1 MRFCPFCAQENP
13 DDVRECNHCGKR
25 LPVARAAPPRPA
37 VPAPPPVERRAVPRP
52 APRSR
57 PLEPTEI
64 PAETAPRNLP
74 PVTPAP
80 APVAARPRPATP
92 APVAPAEHPPAPA
105 AGRPRSPT
113 PAPVGPAP
121 RAPTPAPVAP
131 APGSGKLGPNAP
143 TLTPPTA
150 PRTRAPSHT
159 ILGMPVD
166 PPTVPSNLPPESMR
180 PPARH
185 DDTKDGVGLPNPPP
199 VVPVLGEDNSERRT
213 TKPLSVDT
221 AAKAMRTTAPR
232 GVSAHAPTIAAP
244 LQRPTRGTPV
254 PKPVDEDLV
263 TAPNQRIDDD
273 SMPTFVQ
280 PERPTPAELPPA
292 PTPKRPP
299 SQKRMLPPAD
309 EADPDTRDDVPF
321 PRIDQSPTP
330 VLPTMAV
337 PPMPPPPRAQG
348 VQGVLGAVKYLPPL
362 ARAIWARQKAQKTV
376 RALLHADQRVL
387 DQILHDLGRAARE
400 AQLDAPVVADE
411 MRRVKAEE
419 DRRKRAEEA
428 LLDLDVKDDEERT
441 RWDNEEADRKLDL
454 ETREKELHAA
464 EEDLR
469 KRGEERRAH
478 EAERNKI
485 DAQIRA
491 AEKHAAQADARAAK
505 ADVTPPEKGGGPNTA
520 ANARVEADL
529 ARREA
534 TGLIPA
540 RDIARA
546 RVESLD
552 APIAG
557 LTKQVIDG
565 RAELLAKR
573 KELVEAAQVHKRA
586 LASLDGERIRARG
599 ERAGAEREMSQRF
612 VSAGTLLNLN
622 RVENPRFASL
632 YARIDELKNGVNARE
647 AAILRLE
654 TERRSYD
661 RGAVQ
666 KGLLT
671 LGIAVGALI
680 LLAII
685 LVVVLAR

>member
-13 DDVRECNHCGKR
+13 DDARECNHCGKR
-25 LPVARAAPPRPA
+25 LPAARAAPPRPA
-37 VPAPPPVERRAVPRP
+37 APAPPPVERRAVPRP

-74 PVTPAP
+74 PAAPTPSPTAARSPTP
-80 APVAARPRPATP
+80 APVAA
-92 APVAPAEHPPAPA
+92 
-105 AGRPRSPT
+105 PRSPT
-113 PAPVGPAP
+113 PAPVAAP
-121 RAPTPAPVAP
+121 RAPNAAPTAP
-131 APGSGKLGPNAP
+131 AAPAVPSLRPGKLDSNAP

-150 PRTRAPSHT
+150 PPPRRSTSPT

-166 PPTVPSNLPPESMR
+166 PPTVPSNLPPASM
-180 PPARH
+180 
-185 DDTKDGVGLPNPPP
+185 PPP
-199 VVPVLGEDNSERRT
+199 SHHVVPAHENSQDSTSLPLPPLVPVLDDQNSERRT

-221 AAKAMRTTAPR
+221 AAKAVRVTTAPR

-244 LQRPTRGTPV
+244 LQRTKRPSGGSPIR
-254 PKPVDEDLV
+254 KPVDDDVE

-280 PERPTPAELPPA
+280 PERPTPAALPPA

-299 SQKRMLPPAD
+299 SVKRQLERPP
-309 EADPDTRDDVPF
+309 EDPDTHDDVPF
-321 PRIDQSPTP
+321 PRVDLSPTP

-337 PPMPPPPRAQG
+337 PPMPPAPNAPG
-348 VQGVLGAVKYLPPL
+348 VQGVLAAVKYLAPL

-400 AQLDAPVVADE
+400 TQLDAPVVADE

-419 DRRKRAEEA
+419 DRRKKAEEA

-441 RWDNEEADRKLDL
+441 RWGNEEADRQLDL
-454 ETREKELHAA
+454 QNRETALHEA
-464 EEDLR
+464 EDDL
-469 KRGEERRAH
+469 KKKGEERRAH

-485 DAQIRA
+485 DGQIRA

-505 ADVTPPEKGGGPNTA
+505 ADITPPEKGGGPNTA
-520 ANARVEADL
+520 ANARIEADL
-529 ARREA
+529 ARKEA

-546 RVESLD
+546 RLESLD

-573 KELVEAAQVHKRA
+573 KELVEAGQAHKRA
-586 LASLDGERIRARG
+586 LAALDGERIRARA

-622 RVENPRFASL
+622 RVENPRFATL
-632 YARIDELKNGVNARE
+632 YSRIDELKNGVNARE

-685 LVVVLAR
+685 LVVVVAR